1 MNTSLSARALIK
13 SLEGGEEVGDESRV
27 GEYLSFYCI
36 KKKYF
41 WTPLIYYVLK

>member
-27 GEYLSFYCI
+27 ESIFHSIAL
-36 KKKYF
+36 KKNISE
-41 WTPLIYYVLK
+41 PP